1 MPYYCTNKKAKNEAL
16 IFFQEH
22 CYILSFEEETV
33 YGEGF
38 FSADINMSREN
49 VTIGSVFQ
57 FAY

>member
-1 MPYYCTNKKAKNEAL
+1 MPYYCTNKKAKNEAV

-33 YGEGF
+33 YGEGVF
-38 FSADINMSREN
+38 LQISFMSREN